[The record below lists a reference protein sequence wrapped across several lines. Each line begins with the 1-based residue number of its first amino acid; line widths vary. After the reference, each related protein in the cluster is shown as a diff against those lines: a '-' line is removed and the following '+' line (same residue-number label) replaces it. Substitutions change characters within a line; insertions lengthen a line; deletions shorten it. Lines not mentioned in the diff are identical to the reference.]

1 MKEFNQDQTP
11 LRHRPPGQYTS
22 IENTDK
28 ANFNDGDPVQQRL
41 QEVTVHS
48 QDLQPSNYAA
58 RNNPTTAQATSD
70 QYAQPEMQIIG
81 DDEQID
87 AMANAQRFLRD

>member
-11 LRHRPPGQYTS
+11 LRHRPPGQYTTL
-22 IENTDK
+22 ENTDK
-28 ANFNDGDPVQQRL
+28 ANFNESDPVQQRL

-58 RNNPTTAQATSD
+58 RNNPTTTGQATSD
-70 QYAQPEMQIIG
+70 H
-81 DDEQID
+81 
-87 AMANAQRFLRD
+87 